1 MAAAKKKIQASE
13 VVVGS
18 RTLENVLLDL
28 AEQVKANDAR
38 FAARTERA
46 VELSA
51 QADARS
57 ARAEELSAEAAAR
70 SARAEELAM
79 IALQT
84 IAAVSQDLR
93 ALVQEFRENRQR
105 NDERFGALEK
115 AVAAE

>member
-18 RTLENVLLDL
+18 RTLESVLIDL
-28 AEQVKANDAR
+28 AEQVKASDAR
-38 FAARTERA
+38 FANRTERSE
-46 VELSA
+46 ELSA

-57 ARAEELSAEAAAR
+57 ARAEER
-70 SARAEELAM
+70 SARAEELAT

-93 ALVQEFRENRQR
+93 AITQEFREMNQR
-105 NDERFGALEK
+105 NNERFGALEK
-115 AVAAE
+115 PVAAK

>member
-18 RTLENVLLDL
+18 RTLESVLIDL
-28 AEQVKANDAR
+28 AEQIKANDAR
-38 FAARTERA
+38 FAKRMERT
-46 VELSA
+46 
-51 QADARS
+51 
-57 ARAEELSAEAAAR
+57 EELSAEAAAR
-70 SARAEELAM
+70 SAEAAARSAQNEELVT

-93 ALVQEFRENRQR
+93 AITQEFREINQK
-105 NDERFGALEK
+105 NNERFTALEK